1 MMRFITIFGASL
13 ILASCSMLPE
23 SWNVDQWGGVS
34 ESVDGTQS
42 SMINSST
49 LDFSKVDV
57 GQSMDEVLKLL
68 GPAVQVDD
76 GKSLAENYVKGGEV
90 YDVLYFRGQQS
101 GSEDLRALLFR
112 ENILVGIGWS
122 SVE

>member
-1 MMRFITIFGASL
+1 
-13 ILASCSMLPE
+13 MLPE
-23 SWNVDQWGGVS
+23 SWNLDQWGGVS
-34 ESVDGTQS
+34 EPVDDTRSAMIHS
-42 SMINSST
+42 SN

-57 GQSMDEVLKLL
+57 GQSMDEVLKIL

-76 GKSLAENYVKGGEV
+76 GKSLAEHYVKGGEV
-90 YDVLYFRGQQS
+90 YDVLYFRGKKN